1 MRFKKATA
9 ALLAAALAVPTMCI
23 TAYAEEDAAMKKAL
37 TYVKERMDIP
47 KECTE
52 FDYSTRSE
60 NNSKRYVFTW
70 RLPDDTDYST
80 LEDGTYSNVRVEIT
94 GSVIKNVSISKYDKT
109 GDWSASFAK
118 LSDEKIMAAAK
129 KYIDELNPT
138 VREKTVIDE
147 DSLSISLYGNYA
159 YVSFHREYKGIP
171 VTGQTGTVSVDKNT
185 GELLNY
191 RYNWTNGASF
201 KDPEGA
207 ISQSAAEEAYKSLF
221 GSDINYT
228 VSYDWD
234 KKEYIPHLIYTQTS
248 YGQINAFTGKLS
260 NFEDYDSYDRGD
272 DDDMAEEEAY
282 DNAAPTM
289 ASGANKAVT
298 FTAEEIKKLEDESKL
313 ITARAALDKLAEYE
327 FFLIPENCDIE
338 WESCSYNER
347 NGYYI
352 RNVSFKGKLKDY
364 IDLSG
369 SDIYNKYGINIED
382 VDDKDYIWGSFSI
395 NAETGELLSFNNYAA
410 DNGTSISE
418 SKAKK
423 IADKAAKSLM
433 GDKLSKFASL
443 EKTYANTRY
452 LEYDRK
458 TGRGIGTPITTSV
471 SFSANREA
479 YGIRCRDESYSL
491 TVNNDGYV
499 SDFRCNYIEN
509 IEYPDPANKVSA
521 DEAYKAFFE
530 KADLSLKYRVAYK
543 SETKKVVSALVYSAN
558 STLCVDALT
567 GKVVNYD
574 GSELYEAP
582 NGEYTDLEGSK
593 YAKYAEKL
601 AKYGIFLMDEEGRL
615 NESEA
620 ITASDLF
627 ALFGNAGIGW
637 YDLNNITVTKIEP
650 DTKLS
655 RQTAA
660 VLLVSARFG
669 KEVAELKGIYKSKFS
684 DVSEDS
690 KYLGYIAISDAA
702 GLIKGNS
709 SGKFLPKK
717 AFTRGAAIKLVYD
730 ILAKA

>member
-47 KECTE
+47 EECSE

-80 LEDGTYSNVRVEIT
+80 LRDGTYSNIRVEIT
-94 GSVIKNVSISKYDKT
+94 GSVIKSARFTKYDKN
-109 GDWSASFAK
+109 GNWEASFAK
-118 LSDEKIMAAAK
+118 LSDAKIMAAAK

-138 VREKTVIDE
+138 IREKTVIDE
-147 DSLSISLYGNYA
+147 DSLNISLYGNYA
-159 YVSFHREYKGIP
+159 YVNFHREYKGIP
-171 VTGQTGTVSVDKNT
+171 VTGQTGTVTIDKNS
-185 GELLNY
+185 GELISY
-191 RYNWTNGASF
+191 SYNWTNGASF

-221 GSDINYT
+221 GSDIYYT
-228 VSYDWD
+228 VSYDWE
-234 KKEYIPHLIYTQTS
+234 KKEYIPHLLYTQNST
-248 YGQINAFTGKLS
+248 GQINAFTGKLS

-272 DDDMAEEEAY
+272 NDDMAEEAAY

-313 ITARAALDKLAEYE
+313 ITARAALDKLAEYD

-338 WESCSYNER
+338 WENCSYNER
-347 NGYYI
+347 NGYYV
-352 RNVSFKGKLKDY
+352 RNVSFKAKLKDY
-364 IDLSG
+364 YDLSG
-369 SDIYNKYGINIED
+369 ESLTPYLNEKDI
-382 VDDKDYIWGSFSI
+382 DDNDYIWGSFSY
-395 NAETGELLSFNNYAA
+395 NAETGELLSYNNYDG

-423 IADKAAKSLM
+423 IADTAAKKLM
-433 GDKLSKFASL
+433 GDKLTKFASL
-443 EKTYANTRY
+443 EQTYANKRY
-452 LEYDRK
+452 LEYDPR

-479 YGIRCRDESYSL
+479 YGIKCRDESYSI
-491 TVNNDGYV
+491 TVNNNGYV
-499 SDFRCNYIEN
+499 SNFRCSYLEN
-509 IEYPDPANKVSA
+509 VEYPDPTNKVSA
-521 DEAYKAFFE
+521 DDAYKAFFD
-530 KADLSLKYRVAYK
+530 KIGISLKYRVAYK
-543 SETKKVVSALVYSAN
+543 TDTKKIVSALVYSAN
-558 STLCVDALT
+558 GTLCVDALT
-567 GKVVNYD
+567 GKPVNYD
-574 GSELYEAP
+574 GSELTE
-582 NGEYTDLEGSK
+582 NTKGEYTDLEGSK

-601 AKYGIFLMDEEGRL
+601 AKYGIYLMDENGRL
-615 NESEA
+615 NENEA
-620 ITASDLF
+620 ITAGDF
-627 ALFGNAGIGW
+627 NALISNVGIGW
-637 YDLNNITVTKIEP
+637 IDLQNTAIANIKE
-650 DTKLS
+650 DTKLN

-660 VLLVSARFG
+660 VLMVTSRFG
-669 KEVAELKGIYKSKFS
+669 KDVAELKGIYKSNFS

-690 KYLGYIAISDAA
+690 KYVGYIAISDAA

-717 AFTRGAAIKLVYD
+717 AFSRGAALKLVYD